1 MKTKILFFVVLL
13 ALTPTFSTVS
23 YGQAA
28 LQRLAGGL
36 LRKAVEKRNNAKT
49 LDVTN
54 DSGKE
59 NNSTNSNDEVTLV
72 VLVKLLIVKK
82 LQL

>member
-13 ALTPTFSTVS
+13 ALTPTFSTIS

-36 LRKAVEKRNNAKT
+36 A
-49 LDVTN
+49 
-54 DSGKE
+54 
-59 NNSTNSNDEVTLV
+59 
-72 VLVKLLIVKK
+72 
-82 LQL
+82 